1 MLTVRYG
8 SPGEKRTFL
17 FVSLGY
23 LRRQRMAHLEKMIQ
37 RIFKK
42 REYKS
47 QLASLSDGVICDA
60 H

>member
-1 MLTVRYG
+1 M
-8 SPGEKRTFL
+8 